1 MRVQA
6 NLALFPEERPAAMV
20 VSHER
25 SGTHFLMN
33 ALAACY
39 GYTSAPFVNLDEPD
53 VIINYFHPP
62 SLRDVLMGLATRPM
76 ANVVKS
82 HHPAEFFGNELA
94 TLTRRYII
102 FVICR
107 DPVAVMLS
115 YWRVMHRWAWNEGP
129 KTADP
134 VSFARAEPCGRMMR
148 YQMRQCPNLLT
159 RWAAHVEG
167 WLTAAEGNARIS
179 IVRYED
185 LDSRYEATMDGFAPL
200 LGRPPQAL
208 NRPARGV
215 NVIPG
220 GPKDPMGTGIAPDIE
235 ELRRVCREVVGE
247 TMARLGY

>member
-39 GYTSAPFVNLDEPD
+39 GHTSTPFVNLDEPD
-53 VIINYFHPP
+53 VVINYFHPP
-62 SLRDVLMGLATRPM
+62 SLRDVLMGLAARPM

-82 HHPAEFFGNELA
+82 HHPVEFFGSELV
-94 TLTRRYII
+94 TLTKRY
-102 FVICR
+102 VILVVCR

-115 YWRVMHRWAWNEGP
+115 YWRIMHRWAWNEGP
-129 KTADP
+129 KTVDP

-148 YQMRQCPNLLT
+148 YQMRQYPNLLK

-167 WLTAAEGNARIS
+167 WVAAAEGNARIS
-179 IVRYED
+179 MVR
-185 LDSRYEATMDGFAPL
+185 
-200 LGRPPQAL
+200 
-208 NRPARGV
+208 
-215 NVIPG
+215 
-220 GPKDPMGTGIAPDIE
+220 
-235 ELRRVCREVVGE
+235 
-247 TMARLGY
+247 